1 MALLPA
7 RNEERAVGS
16 VVEAL
21 LKKHPD
27 FHCLVVDDGSSDA
40 TGEVAKKAGAQ
51 VIRHGLGLG
60 YGAALQ
66 TGYKYALQKKID
78 TLIQLDADGQHE
90 VDSIAALLAPVL
102 ADTCDVA
109 VGSRFLE
116 GERRIPYR
124 SSKIRRLGSFI
135 LGRLGSLLLG
145 RKITDPTSG
154 FQALNIK
161 AMRFGT
167 SSLFPADY
175 PDLDVLLMLHYGDLR
190 VTEVPVTMHPAQ
202 SGASMHR
209 GWHIPYYV
217 VKMLVSIAVVVL
229 IRLLYPKK
237 VQPYAP

>member
-7 RNEERAVGS
+7 RNEEQAVAG
-16 VVEAL
+16 VVKAL
-21 LKKHPD
+21 LRKHPG
-27 FHCLVVDDGSSDA
+27 FHCLVVDDGSKDNTA
-40 TGEVAKKAGAQ
+40 EAAQKAGAYI
-51 VIRHGLGLG
+51 VRHGLGMG

-66 TGYKYALQKKID
+66 TGYKYALRKGF
-78 TLIQLDADGQHE
+78 TCVVQLDADGQHE
-90 VDSIAALLAPVL
+90 VDSIEVLLEPVL
-102 ADTCDVA
+102 AGECDVA